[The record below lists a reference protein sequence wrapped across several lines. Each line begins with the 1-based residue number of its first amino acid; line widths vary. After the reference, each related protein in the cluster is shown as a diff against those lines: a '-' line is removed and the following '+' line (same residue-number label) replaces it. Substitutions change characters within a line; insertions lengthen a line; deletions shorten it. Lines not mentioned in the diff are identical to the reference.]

1 MKKNRLHRQWSEKIS
16 DIVEDA
22 FSTYLDLL
30 RDAYDLAEERG
41 DQKKMIEVEKEL
53 MQLGERR

>member
-1 MKKNRLHRQWSEKIS
+1 MKKKRLHKQWSERIS

-30 RDAYDLAEERG
+30 RDAYDSAEERG